1 MGLLRDIWELV
12 DGPKPPNQKKEHRLL
27 AFFWRG
33 VGVVVLLFL
42 VAADLPPQPVIVT
55 EDLSFEVVMQMEEAG
70 EACRT
75 VSNLGESSCA
85 GEVWKACHIADQDL
99 SNLEGSPSPGEMSA
113 MRFLCDLAVITD
125 AGELAGA
132 LTSRYGDEY
141 FRSGWFKTVKIDEGN
156 ASFLLFQDLL
166 SVELSV
172 LINPVDIGTDLV
184 DPIIIWTP
192 SNYVIAKLRKS
203 RGYDDMSGDTEKKL
217 LALRS
222 SVRYFFQPYAG
233 YGSAYYVD
241 LHAVG
246 TYEDQDWG
254 AIGRS
259 LWRQPPDLELNHE
272 ITEQNCWT
280 ARIAVRESQQGWERL
295 QDSCRHL
302 ADTCEEKADRFSVS
316 CSLAKGAAEFE
327 SMWQRLP
334 EVCALAG
341 ERVENPASD
350 EEPAA
355 DACNQAALAICEY
368 QNVSP
373 EDEWLDHLIS
383 MRDFACAAAS
393 RTPDLQFV
401 KVDERAPE
409 YRPAILAPRLV
420 SPPELE
426 QQAVP

>member
-1 MGLLRDIWELV
+1 MDMRLASDDWHLV
-12 DGPKPPNQKKEHRLL
+12 SRQSRLEK
-27 AFFWRG
+27 FWHKLTRFVNFRA
-33 VGVVVLLFL
+33 VGTIVLLVL
-42 VAADLPPQPVIVT
+42 LLYADMPDSPVIVT

-70 EACRT
+70 EVCRT
-75 VSNLGESSCA
+75 VRDLGESSCA
-85 GEVWKACHIADQDL
+85 SAVWKACHIADQDL
-99 SNLEGSPSPGEMSA
+99 SNLEGSPSPREMDA
-113 MRFLCDLAVITD
+113 VGFLCDLAVIAD

-141 FRSGWFKTVKIDEGN
+141 FRSGWFKTVKTDEGN

-166 SVELSV
+166 SVELSA

-192 SNYVIAKLRKS
+192 SNYVISRLRKS

-272 ITEQNCWT
+272 ITEQNCVS
-280 ARIAVRESQQGWERL
+280 ARIAVRESRQGWERL
-295 QDSCRHL
+295 LDRCRYL

-327 SMWQRLP
+327 SMWQQLP
-334 EVCALAG
+334 EVCVQAD
-341 ERVENPASD
+341 ERVENPAND
-350 EEPAA
+350 EEPAG

-368 QNVSP
+368 HNVSP
-373 EDEWLDHLIS
+373 EDEWLDQLIS

-401 KVDERAPE
+401 KVDERVPE
-409 YRPAILAPRLV
+409 YRPRF
-420 SPPELE
+420 
-426 QQAVP
+426 